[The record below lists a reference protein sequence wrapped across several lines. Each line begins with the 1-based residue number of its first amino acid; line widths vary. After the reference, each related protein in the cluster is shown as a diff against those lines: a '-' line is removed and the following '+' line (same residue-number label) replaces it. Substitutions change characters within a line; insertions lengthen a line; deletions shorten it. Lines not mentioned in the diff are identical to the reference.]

1 MDCGCQSN
9 GDTHWLDESIPREI
23 EEPSVDGDDV
33 VNNDME
39 YEYGDEVESDN
50 QQDELLQST

>member
-9 GDTHWLDESIPREI
+9 GDTHWLDESVPREI

-50 QQDELLQST
+50 QQDEL